1 MVYLP
6 YVEFMPSREFIHSAP
21 RKAATSKMSGV
32 CGKPGWAWIFIL
44 EGLATVVA
52 GFLSFWIIQDFPDS
66 ARFLTDAEQTIIVRR
81 LQTDDQYSTAGGK
94 LEAKYIQQSLSNWK
108 TYLTSKQSFL
118 FSNPFDC

>member
-1 MVYLP
+1 MG
-6 YVEFMPSREFIHSAP
+6 
-21 RKAATSKMSGV
+21 GV

-118 FSNPFDC
+118 FSNLFDC